1 MSPPQAPED
10 DESSLPY
17 LSHGRDGDRDL
28 PSYDHSEDVPPPLPE
43 KSAEQLRYLHQTGH
57 KDNQTSSRPST
68 GRNLSSRSGDR
79 TPLRPFTNRNP
90 SSGPSTP
97 MSSDDGDSDSTG
109 DPAKLEVEG
118 DGAETRADVTK
129 DGRIDMIL

>member
-1 MSPPQAPED
+1 
-10 DESSLPY
+10 
-17 LSHGRDGDRDL
+17 
-28 PSYDHSEDVPPPLPE
+28 
-43 KSAEQLRYLHQTGH
+43 
-57 KDNQTSSRPST
+57 
-68 GRNLSSRSGDR
+68 
-79 TPLRPFTNRNP
+79 
-90 SSGPSTP
+90 